1 MSSLLNMLAGSL
13 DEKTIS
19 QLASQLGADDKTTQQ
34 AINAALP
41 MLVGA
46 LGKNVESQD
55 GAQALAGALSSHDG
69 SILDDVLGNLTNP
82 NTMQDGAKIL
92 GHVLGGQETKVER
105 GISQATG
112 LKTDSTAQLM
122 SMLAPLVLGALGK
135 QSQKQGLDAQGIAS
149 LLQGE
154 SSAAQSQIGGFAK
167 LLDLDGDGDA
177 TNDVMNL
184 GGKVLKSL
192 FGGR

>member
-19 QLASQLGADDKTTQQ
+19 QLASQLGADDKATQQ

-92 GHVLGGQETKVER
+92 GHVLGGQEAKVER